1 MVLLIRGRT
10 SARGVSSLEQP
21 ASACAMRTLQKYY
34 CTVTPRMRGDVKK
47 AVSSGLLTNYWE
59 QADWTPAGFE
69 EPLQRLRSLIERTQ
83 QPAQCSSLCRM
94 APNTHVG
101 GAASN
106 LKRLAFHLALASLE
120 GCALVGRYPPAL
132 FPAGLMTGELLRE
145 RCTASSRFGIECYFV
160 PVSTCP
166 VPKGTWVR
174 IIRVNRTRTHS
185 VLDHVAT
192 STGLRSEL
200 LTMGTLHAW
209 IMRPQ
214 PELLEAI
221 RFYGAQLGLLAFG
234 TRQRHIGMHI
244 RHGDKTSLSDKNKNR
259 NLGRDVFRVS
269 AASFQAWG
277 RRVGANMGAER
288 VLFMSDDPRVI
299 NAMQGSYEQ
308 YFVTPTPPNCTP
320 SFAMGMGGGRA
331 AGKFR
336 SLILSQIQVQRE
348 YEARGGGRTVSAR
361 LTNDAGS
368 HDEALECGP
377 AYLQDDGIQL
387 FASMML
393 LAQCA
398 ALIGTQISNVDA
410 VIAELMATVHHP
422 PVVIDVLNDLNQPA
436 ESDERVWHLGMHQAR
451 ARPLPLER
459 LVDTRGGV
467 AAQPQHSND
476 SM

>member
-1 MVLLIRGRT
+1 
-10 SARGVSSLEQP
+10 
-21 ASACAMRTLQKYY
+21 MRNK
-34 CTVTPRMRGDVKK
+34 V
-47 AVSSGLLTNYWE
+47 ASSGLLTNYWE

-69 EPLQRLRSLIERTQ
+69 QPLQRLRSLIERTQ

-120 GCALVGRYPPAL
+120 GCALVGRYPRAL

-145 RCTASSRFGIECYFV
+145 RCTASSRFGLECYFV

-166 VPKGTWVR
+166 VPNGTWVR
-174 IIRVNRTRTHS
+174 IIRVNRTSIPS
-185 VLDHVAT
+185 VLDRVAT
-192 STGLRSEL
+192 STGLGSEL

-288 VLFMSDDPRVI
+288 VLFMSDDPQVI
-299 NAMQGSYEQ
+299 NALQGSYGQ

-320 SFAMGMGGGRA
+320 SLAMGMGGGRA

-336 SLILSQIQVQRE
+336 SLIQVQRG
-348 YEARGGGRTVSAR
+348 YEARRGDRTVSAR
-361 LTNDAGS
+361 LTDDAGS
-368 HDEALECGP
+368 DDETLECGP

-393 LAQCA
+393 VAQCA

-422 PVVIDVLNDLNQPA
+422 PVVIDVLNDLNQPT

-451 ARPLPLER
+451 ARPLSLER
-459 LVDTRGGV
+459 LVDTRGGCAAV
-467 AAQPQHSND
+467 AALDLSQLRLAIPGKRLR
-476 SM
+476 